1 MISLKS
7 MDRRD
12 KVFLPVVL
20 AAAAGSILFP
30 ALITGVLASLLIFQL
45 IRDRCS
51 RYNSPLPLKLLL
63 WGFFIRLPIITL
75 LAVYSYLTGKEATIF
90 GDSRL
95 VLRVSSFAAQAFF
108 GNFGPIQN
116 SHLQPGFY
124 GYSLINWAF
133 GAIHF
138 LFGYSPFLVMLVN
151 VLAILLAGWLVF
163 LITYR
168 LTGRT
173 DISSLALGL
182 TVFMPSQIMWSI
194 NLLKEPLITLSLTFI
209 LYLFVEMIALRR
221 WWYLLPIILLC
232 LPLGHMRSQ
241 THYLAFLTVGLASL
255 LFIPRRTWP
264 GIVIMA
270 AGALAIAL
278 KLGPSRIEQIYRQT
292 QASIVG
298 YQNGFIST
306 GGAIYVVI
314 PHRLTYA
321 GSGGGPM
328 TLPET
333 LETYLKSLFY
343 YLTSPNLLSN
353 LSLTKIAAAPQMIV
367 WLGLLVFC
375 FLPGVM
381 YLLRFR
387 LRLSGILIIY
397 LFIFTSAMALY
408 TGNEGAAFRQ
418 RDALTP
424 IFFIPMSIGFFN
436 FTGWLS
442 RHIKAATQK
451 RMDGIKSGNT
461 PAGIKNSPE
470 IY

>member
-1 MISLKS
+1 MLLYVLS
-7 MDRRD
+7 
-12 KVFLPVVL
+12 LPVLPLMEPHETRYALIPQYMNNTGDYVTPHLKEVAYLEKPPLAYWATALFFRICGENAFAARL
-20 AAAAGSILFP
+20 AAGLSAWGCLLLVYSLGCFFHDRKTGLYSAA
-30 ALITGVLASLLIFQL
+30 VLSVSLLPFALGRINIL
-45 IRDRCS
+45 DM
-51 RYNSPLPLKLLL
+51 PLT
-63 WGFFIRLPIITL
+63 FF
-75 LAVYSYLTGKEATIF
+75 VC
-90 GDSRL
+90 
-95 VLRVSSFAAQAFF
+95 
-108 GNFGPIQN
+108 
-116 SHLQPGFY
+116 
-124 GYSLINWAF
+124 
-133 GAIHF
+133 
-138 LFGYSPFLVMLVN
+138 
-151 VLAILLAGWLVF
+151 LAIWCGF
-163 LITYR
+163 R
-168 LTGRT
+168 
-173 DISSLALGL
+173 
-182 TVFMPSQIMWSI
+182 F
-194 NLLKEPLITLSLTFI
+194 
-209 LYLFVEMIALRR
+209 
-221 WWYLLPIILLC
+221 
-232 LPLGHMRSQ
+232 
-241 THYLAFLTVGLASL
+241 
-255 LFIPRRTWP
+255 
-264 GIVIMA
+264 
-270 AGALAIAL
+270 
-278 KLGPSRIEQIYRQT
+278 
-292 QASIVG
+292 
-298 YQNGFIST
+298 FIST